1 MPEAIS
7 SAVTA
12 LSREIRGV
20 QGGSSKV
27 RMTHAEAV
35 RTAIESDIFAGRL
48 PPGSRIDEAEI
59 AKRFEVSRTPV
70 REAMLQLI
78 ESGLIVKQSRQR
90 ATVAKLDVR
99 RLLQTF
105 EALSEL
111 EGLCARFAA
120 RRMTGPEKDELIKNH
135 QDAAKALAAGDEDL
149 YFYMGRRFHALIM
162 RGTHSE
168 VLLEI
173 TNKLV
178 LPLVPYRRFQIRRE
192 GRAEAN
198 QKDHQAILEAILKG
212 NAADAY
218 ELVRQHNT
226 IQGDVL
232 AEYISMS
239 YEITRP

>member
-1 MPEAIS
+1 MSDHLS
-7 SAVTA
+7 STA
-12 LSREIRGV
+12 TMLTRNVRGG
-20 QGGSSKV
+20 QEGAAKG

-35 RTAIESDIFAGRL
+35 RTAIEGDIFAGRL

-120 RRMTGPEKDELIKNH
+120 RRMTVVEKDELVKNH
-135 QDAAKALAAGDEDL
+135 HDAAKALAAGDDDL
-149 YFYMGRRFHALIM
+149 YFYLGRRFHALIM

-173 TNKLV
+173 THKLV

-198 QKDHQAILEAILKG
+198 QKDHEAILKAILTG
-212 NAADAY
+212 NSADAY
-218 ELVRQHNT
+218 ELLRQHNT

>member
-1 MPEAIS
+1 
-7 SAVTA
+7 
-12 LSREIRGV
+12 
-20 QGGSSKV
+20 
-27 RMTHAEAV
+27 MTHAEAV
-35 RTAIESDIFAGRL
+35 RSAIESDIFSGRL
-48 PPGSRIDEAEI
+48 RPGSRIDEAEI
-59 AKRFEVSRTPV
+59 AERFAVSRTPV

-78 ESGLIVKQSRQR
+78 ESGLIEKQSRQR
-90 ATVAKLDVR
+90 AAVAKLDIH

-111 EGLCARFAA
+111 EGLCARLAA
-120 RRMTGPEKDELIKNH
+120 RRMTAAEKDELIRNH
-135 QDAAKALAAGDEDL
+135 QEAAKALAAGDEDS
-149 YFYMGRRFHALIM
+149 YFYLGRRFHALIM

-198 QKDHQAILEAILKG
+198 QKDHEAILAAILAG
-212 NAADAY
+212 NSTEAY
-218 ELVRQHNT
+218 ELLRQHNT

-239 YEITRP
+239 YEIAKP